1 MARFCDS
8 NQKRGLTLVELI
20 VVLVILAVLA
30 ALLVPS
36 LTGYIDKAV
45 EKRVM
50 LQARSLMTAA
60 QATID
65 EAYAKGELPI
75 DNKGRFKQPNED
87 TAHKLAK
94 QIIELSELDT
104 QCQWQFSLADT
115 DTDFPT
121 GKIAILQFCNGEHY
135 IVYRITPG
143 RPAKRNPAGW
153 SRVQKATSLPEWLP
167 RDGLLFLKSS
177 DQALWPHRCAERR
190 GLCRHAGQARWP
202 AWPQRQRQNNAYENL
217 CRAFAAHGGQRHY

>member
-1 MARFCDS
+1 MARFCDP
-8 NQKRGLTLVELI
+8 NQKRGFTLVELI

-30 ALLVPS
+30 TLLIPS

-45 EKRVM
+45 EKRIM

-65 EAYAKGELPI
+65 EAYAKGELHI
-75 DNKGRFKQPNED
+75 DDNGGFKRPDED

-104 QCQWQFSLADT
+104 QCQWQFSLAEA

-121 GKIAILQFCNGEHY
+121 GKIAILQFCNGEHS

-143 RPAKRNPAGW
+143 RSSKKNPAGW
-153 SRVQKATSLPEWLP
+153 SRVQKATRLPKWS
-167 RDGLLFLKSS
+167 RYDGLLFLKSS
-177 DQALWPHRCAERR
+177 DYKPDRFH
-190 GLCRHAGQARWP
+190 P
-202 AWPQRQRQNNAYENL
+202 
-217 CRAFAAHGGQRHY
+217 

>member
-8 NQKRGLTLVELI
+8 NQKRGVTLVELI

-45 EKRVM
+45 EKRIM

-75 DNKGRFKQPNED
+75 DNNGRFKQPNVD

-104 QCQWQFSLADT
+104 QCQWQFSLAEADA
-115 DTDFPT
+115 DFPT

-135 IVYRITPG
+135 IVYRITAG
-143 RPAKRNPAGW
+143 RPARRNPAGW
-153 SRVQKATSLPEWLP
+153 SRVQKAPV
-167 RDGLLFLKSS
+167 
-177 DQALWPHRCAERR
+177 
-190 GLCRHAGQARWP
+190 CRHGPTATACFSLNPLTMILIDIIHSWAKPDWLVLYQQTAIEEL
-202 AWPQRQRQNNAYENL
+202 AS
-217 CRAFAAHGGQRHY
+217 FF

>member
-8 NQKRGLTLVELI
+8 NQKRGVTLVELI

-65 EAYAKGELPI
+65 EAYAKGQLVYNAAADAYVPSSAAVKQAMIKQILDLSEMSEDDCEWRFSLPSPQTQITPPQKLTSLNFVIRNILLPI
-75 DNKGRFKQPNED
+75 VSETSIRDTLAVGAVSPDRQRSLLNGPGRIP
-87 TAHKLAK
+87 
-94 QIIELSELDT
+94 LSVYLLQST
-104 QCQWQFSLADT
+104 
-115 DTDFPT
+115 
-121 GKIAILQFCNGEHY
+121 ILQGIHLDLYTVSVAFSS
-135 IVYRITPG
+135 
-143 RPAKRNPAGW
+143 
-153 SRVQKATSLPEWLP
+153 SRRLS
-167 RDGLLFLKSS
+167 
-177 DQALWPHRCAERR
+177 
-190 GLCRHAGQARWP
+190 
-202 AWPQRQRQNNAYENL
+202 
-217 CRAFAAHGGQRHY
+217 

>member
-8 NQKRGLTLVELI
+8 NQKRGVTLVELI

-65 EAYAKGELPI
+65 EAYAKGELHI
-75 DNKGRFKQPNED
+75 DDNGGFEPLNVD

-104 QCQWQFSLADT
+104 QCQWQFSLADA
-115 DTDFPT
+115 DADFPT

-135 IVYRITPG
+135 IVYRITSG

-153 SRVQKATSLPEWLP
+153 SRVQKATRLPKWAPATACFSLNPLTMILIDIIHSWAKPDWLV
-167 RDGLLFLKSS
+167 LYQQTAIKELESLF
-177 DQALWPHRCAERR
+177 
-190 GLCRHAGQARWP
+190 
-202 AWPQRQRQNNAYENL
+202 
-217 CRAFAAHGGQRHY
+217 

>member
-121 GKIAILQFCNGEHY
+121 G
-135 IVYRITPG
+135 
-143 RPAKRNPAGW
+143 W

-177 DQALWPHRCAERR
+177 DYVPDTYH
-190 GLCRHAGQARWP
+190 
-202 AWPQRQRQNNAYENL
+202 PQSGKA
-217 CRAFAAHGGQRHY
+217 

>member
-8 NQKRGLTLVELI
+8 NQKRGVTLVELI

-45 EKRVM
+45 EKRIM

-65 EAYAKGELPI
+65 EAYAKGELHI
-75 DNKGRFKQPNED
+75 DDNGGFEPLNVD

-104 QCQWQFSLADT
+104 QTLIFLPAKLLFCNFATASITLFIASHPEGPPREIPPAGAVYKKPPVCRNGPPATACFSLNPLTMILIDIIHSWAKPDWLVLYQQT
-115 DTDFPT
+115 
-121 GKIAILQFCNGEHY
+121 AIKELE
-135 IVYRITPG
+135 
-143 RPAKRNPAGW
+143 
-153 SRVQKATSLPEWLP
+153 SL
-167 RDGLLFLKSS
+167 F
-177 DQALWPHRCAERR
+177 
-190 GLCRHAGQARWP
+190 
-202 AWPQRQRQNNAYENL
+202 
-217 CRAFAAHGGQRHY
+217 

>member
-45 EKRVM
+45 EKRIM

-75 DNKGRFKQPNED
+75 DNNGRFKQPNED
-87 TAHKLAK
+87 TAYNLAK

-104 QCQWQFSLADT
+104 QCQWQFSLAEADA
-115 DTDFPT
+115 DFPT

-135 IVYRITPG
+135 IVYRITAEDPP
-143 RPAKRNPAGW
+143 REIPPAGA
-153 SRVQKATSLPEWLP
+153 VYKKPP
-167 RDGLLFLKSS
+167 I
-177 DQALWPHRCAERR
+177 
-190 GLCRHAGQARWP
+190 CRHGPTATACFSLNPLTMILIYIIHSWAKPDWLVLYQQTAI
-202 AWPQRQRQNNAYENL
+202 EEL
-217 CRAFAAHGGQRHY
+217 ESLF

>member
-8 NQKRGLTLVELI
+8 NQKRGVTLVELI

-45 EKRVM
+45 EKRIM

-65 EAYAKGELPI
+65 EAYAKGELHI
-75 DNKGRFKQPNED
+75 DDNGGFEPLNVD

-104 QCQWQFSLADT
+104 QCQWQFSLADA
-115 DTDFPT
+115 DADFPT
-121 GKIAILQFCNGEHY
+121 GKIAILQFCQ
-135 IVYRITPG
+135 RPSITLFIASHPEG
-143 RPAKRNPAGW
+143 PPREIPPAGAVYKKPPVC
-153 SRVQKATSLPEWLP
+153 RNGPPATACFSLNPLTMILIDIIHSWAKPDWLV
-167 RDGLLFLKSS
+167 LYQQTAIKELESLF
-177 DQALWPHRCAERR
+177 
-190 GLCRHAGQARWP
+190 
-202 AWPQRQRQNNAYENL
+202 
-217 CRAFAAHGGQRHY
+217 

>member
-8 NQKRGLTLVELI
+8 NQKKGLTLVELI

-45 EKRVM
+45 EKRIM

-65 EAYAKGELPI
+65 EAYAKGELHI
-75 DNKGRFKQPNED
+75 DNYGGFEPLNVD

-94 QIIELSELDT
+94 QIIELSELEGEQYTWKFQLVDPSNT
-104 QCQWQFSLADT
+104 E
-115 DTDFPT
+115 FPT
-121 GKIAILQFCNGEHY
+121 AKIAILEFTNGKHR
-135 IVYRITPG
+135 ITYRIRTKSKKISPG
-143 RPAKRNPAGW
+143 WGNIKKITDKPDWSTKDGPA
-153 SRVQKATSLPEWLP
+153 
-167 RDGLLFLKSS
+167 FLKSS
-177 DQALWPHRCAERR
+177 DYDPDTYH
-190 GLCRHAGQARWP
+190 
-202 AWPQRQRQNNAYENL
+202 PQSGKA
-217 CRAFAAHGGQRHY
+217 

>member
-65 EAYAKGELPI
+65 EAYAKGELHI
-75 DNKGRFKQPNED
+75 D
-87 TAHKLAK
+87 
-94 QIIELSELDT
+94 IELSELDT
-104 QCQWQFSLADT
+104 QCQWQFSLAEADA
-115 DTDFPT
+115 DFPT

-135 IVYRITPG
+135 IVYRITAG

-153 SRVQKATSLPEWLP
+153 SRVQKATDLPTWSH

-177 DQALWPHRCAERR
+177 DYDPDIYH
-190 GLCRHAGQARWP
+190 P
-202 AWPQRQRQNNAYENL
+202 
-217 CRAFAAHGGQRHY
+217 

>member
-8 NQKRGLTLVELI
+8 NQKRGVTLVELI

-45 EKRVM
+45 EKRIM
-50 LQARSLMTAA
+50 LQARSLLTAA

-65 EAYAKGELPI
+65 EAYAKGELHI
-75 DNKGRFKQPNED
+75 DNYGGFEQPNED

-104 QCQWQFSLADT
+104 QCQWQFSLAEADA
-115 DTDFPT
+115 DFPT

-143 RPAKRNPAGW
+143 RPARRNPPAGAVYKKPPVY
-153 SRVQKATSLPEWLP
+153 RHGPTATACFSLNPLTIILIYIIHSLAKPDWLV
-167 RDGLLFLKSS
+167 LYQQTAIEELESLF
-177 DQALWPHRCAERR
+177 
-190 GLCRHAGQARWP
+190 
-202 AWPQRQRQNNAYENL
+202 
-217 CRAFAAHGGQRHY
+217 